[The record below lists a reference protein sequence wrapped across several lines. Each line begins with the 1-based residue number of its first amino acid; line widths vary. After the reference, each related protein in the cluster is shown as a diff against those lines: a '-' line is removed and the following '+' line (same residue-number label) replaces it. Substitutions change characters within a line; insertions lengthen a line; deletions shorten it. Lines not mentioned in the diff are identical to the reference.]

1 MTTSVALSTVGT
13 EILRIVQG
21 SPDWLR
27 TISSVAF
34 VNVGA
39 LPVRIFTNFQGRMPS
54 LRSFSFPKTE
64 KKNGGSFEA
73 LLFFLRLVQMMAG
86 LPPPGSDVAAILRA
100 QPRPQNWTALEVRR
114 WLEAI
119 ELDVYAPIFEAAGV
133 QGADLVSMDADAL
146 KRRLGV
152 SHIGHRS
159 KLLKEISILANRAM
173 LSMRRGEE
181 GKTKDFAEKRKD
193 LLDTLYPDRVRRE
206 LQAQQHEKLL
216 EARASFW
223 TPDNRKTMGAVE
235 KSAVVNQ
242 SKAGGEGRTGVA
254 THSHRKHAEDNIVI
268 TEGLARPNMRLED
281 DQHRTRTWI
290 AHPAQQR
297 AVVRPA
303 TGGRQ
308 RAPRGGAARP
318 QTAGAGRAADRDETY
333 GMVHE
338 NDGEVTTD
346 EAENFI
352 TPKQKMQ
359 DVAERIKALEAS
371 GNYPELIK
379 AWVEYGACV
388 RMEHSDKDKLLVR
401 THFNLATTYL
411 RQKLVLQALY
421 HFKEADLVNQS
432 NATSDDA
439 ISFRCRIMEGKM
451 QGQHNGMQRNASR

>member
-1 MTTSVALSTVGT
+1 
-13 EILRIVQG
+13 
-21 SPDWLR
+21 
-27 TISSVAF
+27 
-34 VNVGA
+34 
-39 LPVRIFTNFQGRMPS
+39 
-54 LRSFSFPKTE
+54 
-64 KKNGGSFEA
+64 
-73 LLFFLRLVQMMAG
+73 
-86 LPPPGSDVAAILRA
+86 
-100 QPRPQNWTALEVRR
+100 
-114 WLEAI
+114 
-119 ELDVYAPIFEAAGV
+119 
-133 QGADLVSMDADAL
+133 
-146 KRRLGV
+146 
-152 SHIGHRS
+152 
-159 KLLKEISILANRAM
+159 
-173 LSMRRGEE
+173 MRRGEE

-254 THSHRKHAEDNIVI
+254 PHRKHAEDNIVI
-268 TEGLARPNMRLED
+268 TEGLARPNVRLED
-281 DQHRTRTWI
+281 DQHRTRWI

-451 QGQHNGMQRNASR
+451 QGQHNAMQRNASR